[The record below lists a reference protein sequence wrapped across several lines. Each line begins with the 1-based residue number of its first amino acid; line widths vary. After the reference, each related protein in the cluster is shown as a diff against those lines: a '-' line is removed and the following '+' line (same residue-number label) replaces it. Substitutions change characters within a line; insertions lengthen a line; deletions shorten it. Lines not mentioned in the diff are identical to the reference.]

1 VIAHCNTTDTVLV
14 AKNRS
19 SVAAYLAAEKL
30 NIPLVCVF
38 MAPSEMLS
46 MVSYEMMLGKLLA
59 NELNLLRKELN
70 LAPVK
75 SWLAWQSSPKRQIAL
90 WPDWFAEPIEEWPA
104 EVINVGFPLS
114 YNERFDNLPPDLM
127 EDLLGDEPPVVITGG
142 TSKTIRPEF
151 IPYVLRLADFPDVRV
166 FGNTV

>member
-1 VIAHCNTTDTVLV
+1 VHLKDIKKKYESIEVRLREFKKVIAHCNTTDTVLV

-59 NELNLLRKELN
+59 NELNLLRKEL
-70 LAPVK
+70 
-75 SWLAWQSSPKRQIAL
+75 
-90 WPDWFAEPIEEWPA
+90 
-104 EVINVGFPLS
+104 
-114 YNERFDNLPPDLM
+114 
-127 EDLLGDEPPVVITGG
+127 
-142 TSKTIRPEF
+142 TSHR
-151 IPYVLRLADFPDVRV
+151 
-166 FGNTV
+166 

>member
-1 VIAHCNTTDTVLV
+1 
-14 AKNRS
+14 
-19 SVAAYLAAEKL
+19 
-30 NIPLVCVF
+30 
-38 MAPSEMLS
+38 
-46 MVSYEMMLGKLLA
+46 LLCG
-59 NELNLLRKELN
+59 
-70 LAPVK
+70 
-75 SWLAWQSSPKRQIAL
+75 
-90 WPDWFAEPIEEWPA
+90 PDWFAEPIEEWPA

-166 FGNTV
+166 FW